1 MTVTRYYVSWTVID
15 EEKVEVTHN
24 EAHDTLDA
32 ARKALAAAVDAGATP
47 IEATTEKGEACAV
60 LRRVTTTTD
69 TGYGP

>member
-24 EAHDTLDA
+24 EAHDSLDA
-32 ARKALAAAVDAGATP
+32 ARAALAAAVAEGAVP
-47 IEATTEKGEACAV
+47 VDLTTEKGEACAV